1 MPALS
6 NVCLTKQRPF
16 FAAYTVKMNAMKTQV
31 HRWKTLI
38 LFLCMAFCF
47 NAAIAQDSSGSVQSA
62 IKSRRFA
69 FSVQSVMPTG
79 GAMRQDNWVGYGLRV
94 AGDSLVADLPYFGRA
109 YSAPV
114 GTDGGIR
121 FTSTDFDYVVK
132 NKRKGGWEVTLRP
145 KDAADLRQ
153 LVLVIG
159 EQGNATLRALSN
171 NRQPISYNGAVTM
184 PK

>member
-1 MPALS
+1 
-6 NVCLTKQRPF
+6 
-16 FAAYTVKMNAMKTQV
+16 
-31 HRWKTLI
+31 
-38 LFLCMAFCF
+38 MAFCF

-62 IKSRRFA
+62 IESRRFA

-79 GAMRQDNWVGYGLRV
+79 GAMRQDSWVGYGLRV

-132 NKRKGGWEVTLRP
+132 NRRKGGWEVT
-145 KDAADLRQ
+145 
-153 LVLVIG
+153 
-159 EQGNATLRALSN
+159 
-171 NRQPISYNGAVTM
+171 
-184 PK
+184 